1 MESPKLKAESLGRAV
16 YSKMKGIK
24 IMENNLELNNIE
36 LDNTGVNTP
45 GTVGVDANTQQTQG
59 DKSAWDIYTKK
70 THVIGRTVSII
81 TLVMLVGAPFLIGKL
96 LGAYPDLGA
105 VGKGFLSVGIVWLV
119 SSIAE
124 FLIYTPML
132 GAGGGYLAFITGNLI
147 NMKIPCAVN
156 ARDMVGAKTGTP
168 ENEIISTISI
178 ATSSLVTILVLALG
192 VLLMVPLQP
201 VLQSEVLQ
209 PAFENVVPA
218 LFGAMAYKYY
228 RKNMKIAALPLI
240 LMSLLFILVP
250 SLIGSTS
257 FMIVPSGAIAIGVAY
272 LMFRKKNMQSPEQTK
287 ADPDRANTGD
297 E

>member
-1 MESPKLKAESLGRAV
+1 MRTDSMKADS
-16 YSKMKGIK
+16 MKADSTRTDNMKADSMTID
-24 IMENNLELNNIE
+24 NTELNSGE
-36 LDNTGVNTP
+36 ATKEQTGQTP
-45 GTVGVDANTQQTQG
+45 DTWQA
-59 DKSAWDIYTKK
+59 YTKK

-96 LGAYPDLGA
+96 LGAYPDLWA

>member
-24 IMENNLELNNIE
+24 IMENNVELNNIK

-45 GTVGVDANTQQTQG
+45 GTVGADANTQQTQG
-59 DKSAWDIYTKK
+59 DNSAWDIYTKK

-272 LMFRKKNMQSPEQTK
+272 LLFRKKNTQKTTE
-287 ADPDRANTGD
+287 

>member
-24 IMENNLELNNIE
+24 IMENNVELNNIK
-36 LDNTGVNTP
+36 LDNTGVNIP
-45 GTVGVDANTQQTQG
+45 GTVGADANTQQTQG